1 MNDNNMNVQNPENAA
16 PKASNAKKKNRRV
29 LKTGSYS
36 VAVSVIVIAIVV
48 VINLVVS
55 VLPKSATEIDMSAE
69 SVFSL
74 GDTTKGI
81 LDGIKEDIK
90 LYYICEEGQEDTRVE
105 RIVNSYGELSDKIT
119 VVRVDPAIDPNFVSK
134 YTNES
139 LESNSVIAV
148 SDKRS
153 AVVGYDDMYMYYL
166 DGTGQ
171 YPSTTADRL
180 FYGERDITSAVARAA
195 EDSIPKIYYTTGHG
209 ETGLS
214 SKYTDYIETE
224 NYELA
229 SLALVSEGVP
239 EDAEAVIIYAPT
251 LDISAEEA
259 ETLKTYIKGGGDIVL
274 ITGYEVNVGASMPNL
289 SSVCEMMG
297 MKSEDGLV
305 LEGSQSNYYN
315 NPLYLYPIIGSNGPT
330 SPVSLLDSS
339 NIGVLMPYS
348 HGISAIEGA
357 EGVTVTPVLST
368 TTSAYLKKTVDEN
381 TTVAK
386 ADGDVEGQFMVAAA
400 STYSDDAENADGGRM
415 VWYSSIFVIGD
426 SVDQMTKGN
435 SQLFIATLHWMSSK
449 TESISII
456 GKNVST
462 TLLTVTSQTASA
474 WKTVLCIVVPLVV
487 AGIGF
492 AVWCVRRRK

>member
-1 MNDNNMNVQNPENAA
+1 M
-16 PKASNAKKKNRRV
+16 
-29 LKTGSYS
+29 
-36 VAVSVIVIAIVV
+36 
-48 VINLVVS
+48 
-55 VLPKSATEIDMSAE
+55 
-69 SVFSL
+69 
-74 GDTTKGI
+74 
-81 LDGIKEDIK
+81 
-90 LYYICEEGQEDTRVE
+90 
-105 RIVNSYGELSDKIT
+105 
-119 VVRVDPAIDPNFVSK
+119 
-134 YTNES
+134 
-139 LESNSVIAV
+139 
-148 SDKRS
+148 
-153 AVVGYDDMYMYYL
+153 
-166 DGTGQ
+166 
-171 YPSTTADRL
+171 
-180 FYGERDITSAVARAA
+180 
-195 EDSIPKIYYTTGHG
+195 
-209 ETGLS
+209 
-214 SKYTDYIETE
+214 
-224 NYELA
+224 
-229 SLALVSEGVP
+229 SEGVP

-400 STYSDDAENADGGRM
+400 STYSDDAENADGGR
-415 VWYSSIFVIGD
+415 IGLVLEHLRDRRFRGSDDEGQFAALYRNAPLDVVKDRVDLDNRKERVNHLPHRYIADGFRLEMD
-426 SVDQMTKGN
+426 SLHRCSGYTDSCRICGLGCPPPQVTGRAR
-435 SQLFIATLHWMSSK
+435 LF
-449 TESISII
+449 
-456 GKNVST
+456 
-462 TLLTVTSQTASA
+462 
-474 WKTVLCIVVPLVV
+474 
-487 AGIGF
+487 
-492 AVWCVRRRK
+492 

>member
-1 MNDNNMNVQNPENAA
+1 M
-16 PKASNAKKKNRRV
+16 
-29 LKTGSYS
+29 
-36 VAVSVIVIAIVV
+36 
-48 VINLVVS
+48 
-55 VLPKSATEIDMSAE
+55 
-69 SVFSL
+69 
-74 GDTTKGI
+74 
-81 LDGIKEDIK
+81 
-90 LYYICEEGQEDTRVE
+90 
-105 RIVNSYGELSDKIT
+105 
-119 VVRVDPAIDPNFVSK
+119 
-134 YTNES
+134 
-139 LESNSVIAV
+139 
-148 SDKRS
+148 
-153 AVVGYDDMYMYYL
+153 
-166 DGTGQ
+166 
-171 YPSTTADRL
+171 
-180 FYGERDITSAVARAA
+180 
-195 EDSIPKIYYTTGHG
+195 
-209 ETGLS
+209 
-214 SKYTDYIETE
+214 
-224 NYELA
+224 
-229 SLALVSEGVP
+229 SEGVP

-386 ADGDVEGQFMVAAA
+386 ADGDIEGQFMVAAA

-415 VWYSSIFVIGD
+415 VWYSSISVIGD

-462 TLLTVTSQTASA
+462 TYLTVTSQTASA
-474 WKTVLCIVVPLVV
+474 WKWTLCIVVPGILIV
-487 AGIGF
+487 AGF
-492 AVWCVRRRK
+492 AVWGVRRRK